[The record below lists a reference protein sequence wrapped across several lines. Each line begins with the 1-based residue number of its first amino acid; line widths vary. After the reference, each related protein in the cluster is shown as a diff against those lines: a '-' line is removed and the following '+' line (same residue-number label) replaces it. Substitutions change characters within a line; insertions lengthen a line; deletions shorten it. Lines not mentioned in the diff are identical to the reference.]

1 MSKRRKSQGF
11 YTVREGAEVL
21 AEAEETMNTF
31 TAKVLSSLKKED
43 VIRLTALMN
52 QLYEASEAE
61 IEKRK
66 KKGDVT
72 E

>member
-11 YTVREGAEVL
+11 YTVREVL